1 MNTTSNVIQEL
12 WFFLKLSLNESDEPG
27 IFVLFLVDK
36 LKLFYVILDNLID
49 GEGGTPNKVV
59 FSVIVVVPA
68 FDDNRH
74 IVVTVAEFLRFNGDP
89 IELRVEIIFHF
100 FSFKNLYR
108 LHIFTRAHKHQ
119 EWTRFAPETH
129 IFEFS
134 PIHFQEDFVVAH
146 GNLLSP

>member
-1 MNTTSNVIQEL
+1 MNTTSNIIQEL
-12 WFFLKLSLNESDEPG
+12 WFFLKLSLNESDEPC

-49 GEGGTPNKVV
+49 GEGGTPDKVV
-59 FSVIVVVPA
+59 LSVIIVVPA

-74 IVVTVAEFLRFNGDP
+74 IVVTVAEFLGFNRDP
-89 IELRVEIIFHF
+89 IKLWVEIIFHF

-119 EWTRFAPETH
+119 EWTRFAPETQ

-134 PIHFQEDFVVAH
+134 AIHFQEDFVVAH
-146 GNLLSP
+146 SNFLSP